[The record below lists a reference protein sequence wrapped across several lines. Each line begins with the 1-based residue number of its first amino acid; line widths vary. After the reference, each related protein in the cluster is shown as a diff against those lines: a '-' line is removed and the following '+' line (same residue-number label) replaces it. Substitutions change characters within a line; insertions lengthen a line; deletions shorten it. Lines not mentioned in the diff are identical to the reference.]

1 LDFAAARLDFAAAR
15 LGFAAARFGFAAFL
29 RFDFAINAPFA
40 D

>member
-1 LDFAAARLDFAAAR
+1 LDFAAAR
-15 LGFAAARFGFAAFL
+15 LGFAAARFGFGAFL

>member
-1 LDFAAARLDFAAAR
+1 VALTDVR
-15 LGFAAARFGFAAFL
+15 AARFGFAAFL